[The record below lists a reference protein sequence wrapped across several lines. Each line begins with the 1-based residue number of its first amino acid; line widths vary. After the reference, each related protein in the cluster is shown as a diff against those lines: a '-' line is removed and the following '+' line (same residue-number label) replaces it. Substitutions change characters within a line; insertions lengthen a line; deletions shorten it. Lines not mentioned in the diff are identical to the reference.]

1 MDETVNVTV
10 PLSAVDLSVLLV
22 LAEGENYGYGIVKA
36 IAEDTAGSIE
46 LAPGNL
52 YQVLDRLLVR
62 EWIRELPK
70 RDLPAGADAR
80 RRYYAITAAGRAAA
94 RAEAAR
100 LRAMMRRLKRLSLL
114 PEGS

>member
-1 MDETVNVTV
+1 MRTDDVAL
-10 PLSAVDLSVLLV
+10 PLNPVEFAVLLV

-36 IAEDTAGSIE
+36 IAEETAGSIE

-62 EWIRELPK
+62 KWIRELPK
-70 RDLPAGADAR
+70 RNLLAGADAR
-80 RRYYAITAAGRAAA
+80 RRYYAITAAGYAAA

-100 LRAMMRRLKRLSLL
+100 LRAMMRRVKQLSLL
-114 PEGS
+114 AEGT